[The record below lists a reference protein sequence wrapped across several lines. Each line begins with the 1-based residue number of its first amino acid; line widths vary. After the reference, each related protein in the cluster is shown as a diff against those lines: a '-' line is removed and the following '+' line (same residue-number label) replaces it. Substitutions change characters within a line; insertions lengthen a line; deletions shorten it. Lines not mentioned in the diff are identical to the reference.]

1 MEDNNY
7 RYEFTLENPEKYQY
21 TQYTGRSFIKK
32 YQASRIG
39 KIRKIKGKLGLD
51 DSQIKKKLKKVLKSN
66 SSQGIDTIL
75 KNSKVIRTQDLLL
88 KFLYLDYS
96 KESSLDLL
104 EKFLKKFEVY
114 KRIFSKY
121 DSTFK
126 KKSKDYSNMG
136 NYVLLSSSFALAY
149 KKSRDVRF
157 LNVLLKIN
165 DLLCGSLEEITKNYL
180 LLVYFSLKEE
190 ETAIIKLIK
199 KNIENEA

>member
-1 MEDNNY
+1 M
-7 RYEFTLENPEKYQY
+7 
-21 TQYTGRSFIKK
+21 
-32 YQASRIG
+32 
-39 KIRKIKGKLGLD
+39 D
-51 DSQIKKKLKKVLKSN
+51 DSQIKKKLKKVLKSD
-66 SSQGIDTIL
+66 SSQDVDTIL
-75 KNSKVIRTQDLLL
+75 KNSEFIMAQNLLL
-88 KFLYLDYS
+88 EFFYLDYS

-136 NYVLLSSSFALAY
+136 NYVLLSSNFALAY